1 MTDHTH
7 TKKIDGDFI
16 NFYGHPSRAGNRYDT
31 IFSEDCFGGEFMV
44 FVGLEECIK
53 LMSNFKLIEED
64 IYFICKSLPG

>member
-1 MTDHTH
+1 MATQLIFMVIQVERETVMTLYFQ
-7 TKKIDGDFI
+7 K
-16 NFYGHPSRAGNRYDT
+16 NF
-31 IFSEDCFGGEFMV
+31 FGGEFMV